1 MGSDF
6 DEGSFKK
13 ARSFLMVFSTMLL
26 VLWYF
31 EAEMSTLS
39 LLGNSIKF
47 TANTHNLWFV
57 LPAANLYFFC
67 RYIQHL
73 PPGWRKPGKNFEEFF
88 DSTFCGVTKLVYR
101 RKLYA
106 HAWEHFRTDHSVDG
120 VTKFKVKP
128 SGSRHKERYEA
139 HGFFP
144 SLRPEMKVDFS
155 LPYTWI
161 EKDRLLSS
169 TGSGT
174 VVTPHRVVV
183 DYSRVSS
190 CIKVVFLAPWFTEHL
205 FPMLYGLCAVG
216 VGFWSWHTVDVSA
229 PVASQL
235 QASMQANPRS
245 IRCISESIQAKHSV
259 ISVACIPAP
268 TVTPGRLIPS
278 NL

>member
-1 MGSDF
+1 MESDF

-57 LPAANLYFFC
+57 LAAANFYFFC

-73 PPGWRKPGKNFEEFF
+73 PPDWRKPGKSLEEFF
-88 DSTFCGVTKLVYR
+88 DSTFCKVTKLVYR
-101 RKLYA
+101 KELYA
-106 HAWEHFRTDHSVDG
+106 HAWEHLISDHPADG

-128 SGSRHKERYEA
+128 SGSRHKERFEA
-139 HGFFP
+139 EGFFS
-144 SLRPEMKVDFS
+144 SLRTEMKVDFS
-155 LPYTWI
+155 LPYTWM
-161 EKDRLLSS
+161 EKDQLLST
-169 TGSGT
+169 TGIGT
-174 VVTPHRVVV
+174 TVTPHRVVV
-183 DYSRVSS
+183 GYSRVSS
-190 CIKVVFLAPWFTEHL
+190 YIKVVFLAPWFTEHL
-205 FPMLYGLCAVG
+205 FPMFYALCAVG
-216 VGFWSWHTVDVSA
+216 VAFWNWHTVDISI

-235 QASMQANPRS
+235 QASLQANPQA

-259 ISVACIPAP
+259 LSVACIPAP
-268 TVTPGRLIPS
+268 TVTPERLMTRT
-278 NL
+278 L